1 MFGVREGTMT
11 HEILA
16 HASVTYGDWIG
27 TAAADEHQT
36 IGHLDLYEV
45 AGLDPD
51 RWWILSID
59 ITGVGIDKG
68 YFYVYA
74 VDRQA
79 TSITDYES
87 LQLHGRGHGKIP
99 VTSFLVHDIAAETL
113 IRESFTQFHL
123 QLRHRSLGELPL
135 EVEDTQDLNYTGN

>member
-1 MFGVREGTMT
+1 MT
-11 HEILA
+11 HDNLG
-16 HASVTYGDWIG
+16 HAGVTYGDWLG

-36 IGHLDLYEV
+36 IGHLNPYEV
-45 AGLDPD
+45 AGLDRD

-59 ITGVGIDKG
+59 ITVVGVEKG

-74 VDRQA
+74 VDREA
-79 TSITDYES
+79 TSITDYEA
-87 LQLHGRGHGKIP
+87 LQMYGRVHGKIP

-113 IRESFTQFHL
+113 IRESFTQFHV

-135 EVEDTQDLNYTGN
+135 AVEDTQDLNYTGD